1 MIIGVVYVCML
12 EEALTLDD
20 FNWLL
25 LRHARLV
32 HVFVRVVC
40 VCCMVHGDFSVCMM
54 RTRYCWLLFA
64 TCCVLA
70 RTACGVFVFVPWSMV
85 LSLVVVSCILLAA
98 LVVESLVLTAVAAD
112 ERWWWW
118 CG

>member
-1 MIIGVVYVCML
+1 ML

-40 VCCMVHGDFSVCMM
+40 VLLGAWRLSVCMM

-64 TCCVLA
+64 TYCVLA
-70 RTACGVFVFVPWSMV
+70 RTTCGVLVLVPWSMV
-85 LSLVVVSCILLAA
+85 LSLVVVSWILLAA

-112 ERWWWW
+112 ERWWW